1 VRARPM
7 TAPARRA
14 LAALAAAACA
24 ALLPAGAALA
34 QPSVSNRAFQEADL
48 DGDGFVDL
56 GEFQKNVVRGFHA
69 IDGNRDGFLDLD
81 ELRAIRVN
89 TRSGDRLAQVM
100 LRAHDADGDGR
111 LSFRE
116 VVVGRMAYFEEADA
130 DRDDRLSASE
140 AHAYDER
147 MRERAREERAA
158 RRAQR
163 AEQGQRDERP

>member
-1 VRARPM
+1 MRARPIPR
-7 TAPARRA
+7 TTRRG
-14 LAALAAAACA
+14 LAALLAAALA
-24 ALLPAGAALA
+24 ALLPAGGALA
-34 QPSVSNRAFQEADL
+34 QPSVSNRAFQDADL
-48 DGDGFVDL
+48 DRDGYVDL
-56 GEFQKNVVRGFHA
+56 GEFQKDVVRGFHA
-69 IDGNRDGFLDLD
+69 IDRDRDGLLDLE

-89 TRSGDRLAQVM
+89 TRSGDRLAQAM

-140 AHAYDER
+140 AQAYDER

-158 RRAQR
+158 RRALRAQQR
-163 AEQGQRDERP
+163 EARP